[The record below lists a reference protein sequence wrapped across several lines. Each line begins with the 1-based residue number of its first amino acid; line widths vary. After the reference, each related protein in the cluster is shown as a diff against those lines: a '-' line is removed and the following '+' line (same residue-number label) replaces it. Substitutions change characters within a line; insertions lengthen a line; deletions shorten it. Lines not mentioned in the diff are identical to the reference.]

1 MQSKGAEVGKA
12 HKKWPSGAFIRVF
25 YEKTRFLLLY
35 QKKND
40 SP

>member
-1 MQSKGAEVGKA
+1 MQSKGAGRGKA
-12 HKKWPSGAFIRVF
+12 HKKRPSGADIRVF

-35 QKKND
+35 QKKKV